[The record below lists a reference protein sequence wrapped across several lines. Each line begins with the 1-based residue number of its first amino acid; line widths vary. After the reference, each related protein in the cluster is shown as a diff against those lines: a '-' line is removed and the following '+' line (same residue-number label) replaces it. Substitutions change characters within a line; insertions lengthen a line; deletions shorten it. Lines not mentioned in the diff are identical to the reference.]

1 MEFITLDSDIQ
12 VMCLTAKKFPDDIPS
27 TFTDLEEK
35 IINKVER
42 RYFGYSHP
50 NAEGMIVYHACAEVL
65 AENEPLE
72 YGLMSMTIKKGHYAA
87 IRIDDYLSDKNIIQK
102 TFEQLL
108 KHPQL
113 NPNGFCLEMY
123 AKYGDKDVMCL
134 VPITDIV

>member
-12 VMCLTAKKFPDDIPS
+12 VMYLTAKKFPDDIPS
-27 TFTDLEEK
+27 IFTDLEEK
-35 IINKVER
+35 ITNKVER
-42 RYFGYSHP
+42 RYFGFSHP

-72 YGLMSMTIKKGHYAA
+72 YGLTSMTIKKGHYAA
-87 IRIDDYLSDKNIIQK
+87 IRIDDYLSDKNSIQR
-102 TFEQLL
+102 TL

-123 AKYGDKDVMCL
+123 AQYGDKDVICL